1 NLFAKA
7 CGSKQKFYLSFLHLL
22 NFSFQN
28 TCNVYSDVVYETH
41 ILHKYDGDL
50 YGHLLKVC
58 IVGYL
63 RPERNFESLDDLI
76 SAIQRDIED
85 AKKLLDNDEEKC
97 KLQHSKFFQANYI
110 ENEKSASTH
119 FKGENIKNGS

>member
-1 NLFAKA
+1 M
-7 CGSKQKFYLSFLHLL
+7 
-22 NFSFQN
+22 
-28 TCNVYSDVVYETH
+28 
-41 ILHKYDGDL
+41 HKYDGDL

-97 KLQHSKFFQANYI
+97 QLQHSKFFQANHI